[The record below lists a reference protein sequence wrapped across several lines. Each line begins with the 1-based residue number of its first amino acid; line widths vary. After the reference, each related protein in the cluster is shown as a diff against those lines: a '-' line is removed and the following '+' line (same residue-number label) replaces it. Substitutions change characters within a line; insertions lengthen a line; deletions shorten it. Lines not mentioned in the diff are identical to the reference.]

1 MGDEAGCW
9 GLLPLPPCFQQ
20 PVTLETPKSS
30 RSEFIHLQNDP
41 KATGRTTDSVSPPG
55 KIPNSFPGGWACAPS
70 EPHTPGKGNKP
81 EVARTLNAVEGTS
94 LVAQWLGIRLPIQR
108 TRV

>member
-1 MGDEAGCW
+1 MGDGARCW

-41 KATGRTTDSVSPPG
+41 KARGQITDSVSPPG
-55 KIPNSFPGGWACAPS
+55 KIANSFPGGWACVPS
-70 EPHTPGKGNKP
+70 EPHTPGKGNEP
-81 EVARTLNAVEGTS
+81 EIAPTLNAVEGTS
-94 LVAQWLGIRLPIQR
+94 LVA
-108 TRV
+108 